1 MNIKKTKI
9 IILCIAIVA
18 IIALFFT
25 FFEYIILKGLGL
37 KYDSIGSLIL
47 FFILYGGLEV
57 PLNLLLSSLLKA
69 LKSMKILSSSK
80 GILAL
85 ILNIT
90 STFILI
96 NIINAFMNS
105 ISVSQLGIL
114 IFSFLTG
121 SIEWLAIQDEKE
133 PPSKG
138 SKEYSELEE
147 KIKNFK

>member
-1 MNIKKTKI
+1 M
-9 IILCIAIVA
+9 ILCIAIVT
-18 IIALFFT
+18 IVALFFT

-37 KYDSIGSLIL
+37 NYDSIGSLIL

-85 ILNIT
+85 ILNII
-90 STFILI
+90 STFVLI
-96 NIINAFMNS
+96 NIINAFMSS

-121 SIEWLAIQDEKE
+121 SIGWLAIQDEKE
-133 PPSKG
+133 PPSQG
-138 SKEYSELEE
+138 SKEYSELEG